1 MNKLPVGDIVASSFR
16 FLFGRIG
23 TVLAITWLPAV
34 LYAGAD
40 SATHLYFA
48 AHRTA
53 VESQDP
59 QAQGLYFLVL
69 AAGFVVSI
77 YARAASAVGIVREV
91 FGSRVQG
98 GIHFPYDR
106 TAWRMFA
113 ASIRFW
119 IGSAAL
125 IALAFAV
132 GALGLLLAGIS
143 PNTAGPVPLTPA
155 SLLAILIG
163 WVAVFYAIAT
173 MLRMGFLLPAV
184 VVAEEKGG
192 LQRSYDLTKAN
203 LWRIIALAVVLVLPT
218 FLLLIA
224 GETAVLG
231 AAGMPQDPEKGD
243 FFSLMTRAEEA
254 IDRQLVPWEIFNAI
268 VFILYS
274 GLTYSGVAYAYRAL
288 AGKNEKQTVQVF

>member
-1 MNKLPVGDIVASSFR
+1 MNKLPVGEIIASSYR

-23 TVLAITWLPAV
+23 TVLAITLLPAV
-34 LYAGAD
+34 LYTAAD
-40 SATHLYFA
+40 SAAHLYFA
-48 AHRTA
+48 AHRST

-59 QAQGLYFLVL
+59 QAQALYFLVMG
-69 AAGFVVSI
+69 AGFVASV
-77 YARAASAVGIVREV
+77 YARAAAAVGIVREI
-91 FGSRVQG
+91 FGQRVQ

-119 IGSAAL
+119 IGSAVL
-125 IALAFAV
+125 ILLAFGI
-132 GALGLLLAGIS
+132 GALGLILAGIS
-143 PNTAGPVPLTPA
+143 PNTTGPVPLTPA
-155 SLLAILIG
+155 SLLAMLIG
-163 WVAVFYAIAT
+163 WVALLYALAT
-173 MLRMGFLLPAV
+173 MLRMGFVLPGV

-192 LQRSYDLTKAN
+192 LQRSHDLAKGN
-203 LWRIIALAVVLVLPT
+203 FWRIVALAIALVLPT
-218 FLLLIA
+218 FVLLIA

-231 AAGMPQDPEKGD
+231 EAALPLDADKGD

-288 AGKNEKQTVQVF
+288 AGKNDKQTVQVF